1 MSEYI
6 KEKEKEFKERLVELG
21 IRGIIPESTYKSLI
35 EKVESGNL
43 DSAMKH
49 LELLDIPFAKENS
62 YKHNLNIR
70 GKLKEHAIYEDKID
84 VLTRKC
90 DELERNNQS
99 LSAGNDERKFLINK
113 LKSDNSELFD
123 TIKELESRH
132 KTLSEGFKKII
143 DEKNELINEKKIL
156 IHEKNQLEIDN
167 NELKNQSQQTRIDER
182 IPDYVVDVSQKL
194 DTADLFFTKMSRNWS
209 ITGVILAM
217 LAVTAAFCTFIYGLE
232 AISDVNNLTP
242 TSIIYTFVRGGLGIA
257 LLSWISFLSF
267 SNARNY
273 THESILRKDRQHA
286 LTFGRLFLQIYGST
300 ATKEDAINVFKDWN
314 MSGDTAF
321 SSKSKT
327 PPNPM
332 SYVESMKNLFSRS
345 NNANKESSKEDD

>member
-1 MSEYI
+1 MKDYI
-6 KEKEKEFKERLVELG
+6 NEKEMAFKETLLELRVHG
-21 IRGIIPESTYKSLI
+21 KIPESTYQSLV
-35 EKVESGNL
+35 EKVENGNL
-43 DSAMKH
+43 ENAIEH
-49 LELLDIPFAKENS
+49 LESLGIPFIITRGYNDNS
-62 YKHNLNIR
+62 KTMS
-70 GKLKEHAIYEDKID
+70 KLREHSNYESKID
-84 VLTRKC
+84 FLTRKY
-90 DELERNNQS
+90 DELEKNNES
-99 LSAGNDERKFLINK
+99 LLSGINERDYLINK
-113 LKSDNSELFD
+113 LKSDNSELFS
-123 TIKELESRH
+123 TIKELENRH
-132 KTLSEGFKKII
+132 ETLSEGFKKII
-143 DEKNELINEKKIL
+143 DEKNELVSEKRIL
-156 IHEKNQLEIDN
+156 IHEKKQLEIDN
-167 NELKNQSQQTRIDER
+167 NELKKQSQQNRIDEK

-209 ITGVILAM
+209 IAGVILAM

-232 AISDVNNLTP
+232 AISDVTNLTP

-257 LLSWISFLSF
+257 LLSWISYISF

-321 SSKSKT
+321 SSKSKN

-332 SYVESMKNLFSRS
+332 SYIESMKNMLSRS